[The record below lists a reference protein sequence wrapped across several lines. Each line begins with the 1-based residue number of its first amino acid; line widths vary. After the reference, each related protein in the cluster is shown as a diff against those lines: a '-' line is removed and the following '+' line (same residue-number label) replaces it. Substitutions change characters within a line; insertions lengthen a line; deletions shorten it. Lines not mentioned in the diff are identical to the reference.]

1 MAWRSGAVRGTACAL
16 RRVVA
21 LLLAAG
27 ALALLGAAPAAAE
40 PTGWPEPDLAQLPA
54 NLQKYDPASAAWAS
68 APWMTSP
75 TCKDKGGDFSIWAIN
90 VMTDADKLLNFFG
103 WPTDLIREGAKHYP
117 ALAQDMIPTVPAG
130 YCVDDMKL
138 WAGENLAFKPFG
150 FEWGTKNHHVGLG
163 RGCVWFAD
171 SNDKEED
178 YYNKW
183 FGAERAPCY
192 GFYVDCGGA
201 TTDERPRCDAWNAFS
216 DTYGR
221 RANEDCWTPAAQKFP
236 GVIRDA
242 PTDTKIKSPGE
253 IVGDVAL
260 GWFSDL
266 TKAIAEGSLK
276 LLAEAMTFW
285 TKTDRSSML
294 QSPAIAD
301 IQGMLRWVSLAVLI
315 GSLIWQGIM
324 MILRRKPDPLVGAG
338 MGLLSYAG
346 WSTLGTTAT
355 FLLYEGGNA
364 LATQVLGHAIDK
376 FAENIG
382 IAVQSTLPVSVA
394 IVFFL
399 AIILF
404 FLACIQWALGFFRM
418 GALVV
423 VVALIPTAAAGQI
436 NEATKPWLR
445 KVLTWAL
452 SLVMY
457 QPAAAVIFAIGFVL
471 MGDAK
476 DLGTILTGMA
486 VLCLA
491 VFSMPT
497 MLRFFDWGGQRFVS
511 AGGGG
516 GGAMAAG
523 AAASVLAGGG
533 ARAFGGYMDRS
544 GPGGRGSTQPSS
556 GAAPVAS
563 ANTGQGPGEPGQ
575 GGQRPGA
582 GPNGSPG
589 GGPGAGGGSPRP
601 PSTSPTPARVG
612 GGSAIGA
619 PGGATGGASGG
630 GVPGGG
636 GGAAGGAAAAT
647 GAAVT
652 AAQAGKNAAAGA
664 MTDSAPSGGGN
675 S

>member
-1 MAWRSGAVRGTACAL
+1 MAWRSCPIRGTAQAL
-16 RRVVA
+16 RRAMA

-27 ALALLGAAPAAAE
+27 ALAGALALLGAASASAE

-54 NLQKYDPASAAWAS
+54 NLQKYDPEAAAWAS

-90 VMTDADKLLNFFG
+90 VMTDADKFLNFFG

-130 YCVDDMKL
+130 YCVTDVKR
-138 WAGENLAFKPFG
+138 WTGENLAFKPFG
-150 FEWGTKNHHVGLG
+150 FEWGTTNHHVGLG
-163 RGCVWFAD
+163 HGCVWHPD
-171 SNDKEED
+171 TDDKEED

-192 GFYVDCGGA
+192 GFFVDCEGA
-201 TTDERPRCDAWNAFS
+201 TAEERPRCDAWNAFS
-216 DTYGR
+216 DNYGR
-221 RANEDCWTPAAQKFP
+221 RANEDCWLPAAKKFP
-236 GVIRDA
+236 GVVRN
-242 PTDTKIKSPGE
+242 PETDTKIKSPGE

-266 TKAIAEGSLK
+266 TKAIAEGSAK

-294 QSPAIAD
+294 RSPAIAD
-301 IQGMLRWVSLAVLI
+301 VQGMLRWVGLVVLI

-324 MILRRKPDPLVGAG
+324 LMVRRKPDPLVSAG
-338 MGLLSYAG
+338 MGVLSFAG
-346 WSTLGTTAT
+346 WSTLGTTAAL
-355 FLLYEGGNA
+355 LLYEGGNA
-364 LATQVLGHAIDK
+364 LATQVLNQAIDK
-376 FAENIG
+376 FSETIGTAMQANIVP
-382 IAVQSTLPVSVA
+382 AVAV
-394 IVFFL
+394 VFFL
-399 AIILF
+399 AIIMF
-404 FLACIQWALGFFRM
+404 FLAVIQWILGFFRM
-418 GALVV
+418 GALVILL
-423 VVALIPTAAAGQI
+423 ALIPTAAAGQI

-445 KVLTWAL
+445 KVLSWAL
-452 SLVMY
+452 SLILY
-457 QPAAAVIFAIGFVL
+457 QPIAAVVFAIGFVL
-471 MGDAK
+471 IGDGQ

-491 VFSMPT
+491 VISMPT

-511 AGGGG
+511 AGGG

-544 GPGGRGSTQPSS
+544 GPGGRGGTQPSS
-556 GAAPVAS
+556 GAVPVAS
-563 ANTGQGPGEPGQ
+563 ANRGQGPGGGPGQ

-589 GGPGAGGGSPRP
+589 R
-601 PSTSPTPARVG
+601 
-612 GGSAIGA
+612 
-619 PGGATGGASGG
+619 
-630 GVPGGG
+630 VPGGG
-636 GGAAGGAAAAT
+636 GGAPRPPGTSPTPAGVGSGSASGTPGGGAAAASGAPAAVAGPAAAA

-664 MTDSAPSGGGN
+664 MTDSAPNGGG